1 VIRQRFLSGAKATG
15 QVEAF
20 MEHGEDFVIADD
32 LSSLVQGM
40 NKVTG
45 ENLIDEDHLQAQ
57 IAARDLQIDN
67 SFSKDA

>member
-1 VIRQRFLSGAKATG
+1 
-15 QVEAF
+15 
-20 MEHGEDFVIADD
+20 MEHGEDFVVADD